1 MDQINQKRGGQESQQ
16 VEIANLKITGK
27 MEMVLKKNK
36 LELKKLS
43 HNLDNFSRTS
53 NPVNYREN
61 GNSFKRSRYSYIQ
74 S

>member
-1 MDQINQKRGGQESQQ
+1 MDQINQKHGQESEQ
-16 VEIANLKITGK
+16 VEIANLKITGR

-43 HNLDNFSRTS
+43 HNLDNFNRTS

-61 GNSFKRSRYSYIQ
+61 GNSFKRYSYIQ
-74 S
+74 N